1 MAIELVTKYLP
12 YVDEL
17 FKAESKK
24 SLLTNDDFNWT
35 GAHTVKVYK
44 IGTAKM
50 ADYDRAGTGTGATG
64 SRYGTITNLDAS
76 TQTMLVAKD
85 RSFTFVIDKLDSD
98 ETGRALEAATALAR
112 ELREVTVPEVDSYVY
127 GKMCAGAGTKPAAV
141 TLTADNIYSEIIK
154 ATTALDD
161 AEVGESGRV
170 LLVVPAVYQLMKQ
183 SKEIVL
189 NSNIGED
196 MRLKGVISNLDG
208 MDVIKVAS
216 SRVPENFGF
225 MVAHPC
231 ATVAPTKLAD
241 YKTHQDPPGI
251 SGSLIEGRIVYDAH
265 VLDNKKKAIYYQE
278 NKAATQ
284 SPGSN

>member
-24 SLLTNDDFNWT
+24 SLLTNEDFDWT
-35 GAHTVKVYK
+35 GACTIKVYK
-44 IGTAKM
+44 IGTAPM
-50 ADYDRAGTGTGATG
+50 NDYDREGTKSGATG
-64 SRYGTITNLDAS
+64 SRYGVATNLDAS
-76 TQTMLVAKD
+76 TQSMLIAKD

-98 ETGRALEAATALAR
+98 ETGKSLEAASALAR
-112 ELREVTVPEVDSYVY
+112 ELREVAVPEVDAYVY
-127 GKMCAGAGTKPAAV
+127 GKMCEGAGTKPEAIA
-141 TLTADNIYSEIIK
+141 LTAENIYSEIVK
-154 ATTALDD
+154 ATTVLDD
-161 AEVGESGRV
+161 AEVHETGRV
-170 LLVVPAVYQLMKQ
+170 LLVTPTVYQLMKQ

-189 NSNIGED
+189 STNIGED

-208 MDVIKVAS
+208 MNVIKVS
-216 SRVPENFGF
+216 SARVPKNFGF

-251 SGSLIEGRIVYDAH
+251 SGTLIEGRIAYDAH
-265 VLDNKKKAIYYQE
+265 VLDNKKEAIYYQE
-278 NKAATQ
+278 VTA
-284 SPGSN
+284 

>member
-24 SLLTNDDFNWT
+24 SLLTNDDFDWT
-35 GAHTVKVYK
+35 GANTIKVYK
-44 IGTAKM
+44 IGTSEM
-50 ADYDRAGTGTGATG
+50 NDYDRAGTGSGATG
-64 SRYGTITNLDAS
+64 SRYGNVSNLDAT
-76 TQTMLVAKD
+76 TQTMLVRKD

-98 ETGRALEAATALAR
+98 ETGSTLEPASALAR
-112 ELREVTVPEVDSYVY
+112 QLREVTVPEVDSYVY
-127 GKMCAGAGTKPAAV
+127 GKMCEDAGTKPEPV
-141 TLTADNIYSEIIK
+141 TLTADNIYTEIVK

-161 AEVGESGRV
+161 AEVHETGRV
-170 LLVVPAVYQLMKQ
+170 LLVVPTVYQIMKQ

-189 NSNIGED
+189 NTNVGED

-208 MDVIKVAS
+208 MNVIKVSS
-216 SRVPENFGF
+216 SRVPKDFGF

-241 YKTHQDPPGI
+241 YKTHDNPPGI
-251 SGSLIEGRIVYDAH
+251 SGYLIEGRIVYDAH
-265 VLDNKKKAIYYQE
+265 VLDNKKKAIYYQQ
-278 NKAATQ
+278 NKAAV
-284 SPGSN
+284 

>member
-17 FKAESKK
+17 FSSESKK
-24 SLLTNDDFNWT
+24 SLLTNNDFDWT
-35 GAHTVKVYK
+35 SAHTIKVYK
-44 IGTAKM
+44 IGTSAM
-50 ADYDRAGTGTGATG
+50 NDYDRAGTGSGATG
-64 SRYGTITNLDAS
+64 SRYGAIENLAAT
-76 TQTMLVAKD
+76 TQSMMVLKD

-112 ELREVTVPEVDSYVY
+112 QLREVVVPEVDARVY
-127 GKMCAGAGTKPAAV
+127 DVMCKGAGTKPEAV
-141 TLTADNIYSEIIK
+141 KLTAENIYTEIIK
-154 ATTALDD
+154 ATTALDN
-161 AEVGESGRV
+161 AEVNEAGRV
-170 LLVVPAVYQLMKQ
+170 LLVIPEVYQLMKQ

-189 NSNIGED
+189 STNIGED

-208 MDVIKVAS
+208 MNVVKVS
-216 SRVPENFGF
+216 KKRVPENFGF

-251 SGSLIEGRIVYDAH
+251 SGQLIEGRVVYDAH
-265 VLDNKKKAIYYQE
+265 VLDNKKLAIYYQE
-278 NKAATQ
+278 NK
-284 SPGSN
+284 PV